1 MNMNKNLVLTISV
14 GDLFSEVKKHT
25 HQTIKKYANKI
36 NADFLV
42 ISETKY
48 TDPKWEKTQV
58 YDLLNKYK
66 RIILLDSDLI
76 IREDCPNLF
85 EIVPEDK
92 LGAFNEKKYFQNAEK
107 IKLEAI
113 KYKFEILKITNDHYN
128 TGVLVIS
135 RKHKQIFKPVNSFL
149 GSFNDYFNAII
160 QKEKVKMYDL
170 EYRFNRMHYQDDY
183 CGLPR
188 HDAYIIHYAQA
199 PDEIMLDLIPKD
211 LDVWKK
217 DKPNY
222 KYDRNIMVSVSAGM
236 GDQLC
241 SEPAIRHMKKIYEDS
256 KIHIVTH
263 FPRLFEHLNLPVY
276 SYETWK
282 GLKEPVLQLHTCPD
296 DEKSGHNLS
305 HALFHPTDF
314 ASLSMYRKTIPNSE
328 KNITLKLD
336 PDDVYSVLEMTAGKK
351 KDKPMVLVHA
361 GKWWPSKTLPIE
373 WWQQIVDKL
382 SEKLTVGLIGKH
394 LTEEQGY
401 LPVELPEDGYDFRDV
416 TSLGELIA
424 LISLSKVLLTNDS
437 SPLHIAG
444 AFDNWI
450 VTIPTCKH
458 PDHILPY
465 RNGTQTYKAKAL
477 YKKLLLDDLEIRHTE
492 PRVNTIDEMPKG
504 KTMYDY
510 IPDVD
515 EVVNEIFKIY
525 EIDGSN

>member
-1 MNMNKNLVLTISV
+1 MNKNLVLTVSV
-14 GDLFSEVKKHT
+14 GNLFSDIQKLT
-25 HQTIKKYANKI
+25 HPSIKKYANKI

-42 ISETKY
+42 VSETKY
-48 TDPKWEKTQV
+48 TDPNWEKTQV
-58 YDLLNKYK
+58 YNLLNKYK

-92 LGAFNEKKYFQNAEK
+92 LGGFNEKKYFQNAEK
-107 IKLEAI
+107 VKLEAI
-113 KYKFEILKITNDHYN
+113 KYKFEIPKITNDYYN

-135 RKHKQIFKPVNSFL
+135 RKHKPLFKPVNTFL
-149 GSFNDYFNAII
+149 GTFNDYFNTLI
-160 QKEKVKMYDL
+160 QKDKVKTYDL
-170 EYRFNRMHYQDDY
+170 DYRYNRMHYQDDY
-183 CGLPR
+183 CGTPR
-188 HDAYIIHYAQA
+188 HDAYIIHYSQA

-211 LDVWKK
+211 LETWKK
-217 DKPNY
+217 DKPHYEY
-222 KYDRNIMVSVSAGM
+222 KRNIMVSVSAGM

-241 SEPAIRHMKKIYEDS
+241 SEPAIRFMKKIYSDS
-256 KIHIVTH
+256 NIHIVTH

-282 GLKEPVLQLHTCPD
+282 GLKDPVLKFHTCPD

-314 ASLSMYRKTIPNSE
+314 ASLSMYRRTIPNIE

-336 PDDVYSVLEMTAGKK
+336 PDDVSSILEMTMNKK

-361 GKWWPSKTLPIE
+361 GKWWPSKTLPTE

-382 SEKLTVGLIGKH
+382 SKKLTVGLIGKY

-401 LPVELPEDGYDFRDV
+401 QPVNVPEDGFDFRDV

-424 LISLSKVLLTNDS
+424 LISLSKVTLTNDS

-465 RNGTQTYKAKAL
+465 RNGTQTYKTKAL
-477 YKKLLLDDLEIRHTE
+477 YKKLLIDDLEVRHTE
-492 PRVNTIDEMPKG
+492 SAVNTIDEMPEG

-515 EVVNEIFKIY
+515 VVVKEIFDIY
-525 EIDGSN
+525 GFNESN